1 MSRARRTRRPV
12 GSLHAALLVG
22 LTVILLGSGG
32 TAVHALWASSA
43 TTGSSVRAAT
53 VSVTSTGFDQLSGAV
68 TSSSPSR
75 TATVVVK
82 NTGTVQSPW
91 TGTVSATASATA
103 DRTLAS
109 GTKVVAWSTT
119 ASSCSATTSVGSGS
133 VSGTWA
139 SPPTVSGTL
148 AGGAHS
154 TWCVRTT
161 ASGFPTS
168 GSASVTGTLGVVLGS
183 GTWTGRASTSAT
195 QTAAGPT
202 VSGGFR
208 CEPTDG
214 NWYVFVA
221 WDTSVAPSDSNYG
234 VMVNGTRIATSQG
247 SYGKAAITRDQVP
260 STLAADG
267 TVPVSVD
274 LLDGNGAKVRQVAN
288 GTVVAFEQSGARG
301 FRCS

>member
-12 GSLHAALLVG
+12 GRLHAALLVG
-22 LTVILLGSGG
+22 LTVILLGTGG
-32 TAVHALWASSA
+32 TAVHALWASSVS
-43 TTGSSVRAAT
+43 TGSAVRAAT
-53 VSVTSTGFDQLSGAV
+53 VSVTSTGFGQLSGAV
-68 TSSSPSR
+68 SSSSPSR

-119 ASSCSATTSVGSGS
+119 ASSCSATSSVGSGS

-139 SPPTVSGTL
+139 SPPTISGTL

-161 ASGFPTS
+161 ASGFPSS

-183 GTWTGRASTSAT
+183 GSWTGRASTAAT
-195 QTAAGPT
+195 QTAAGPA
-202 VSGGFR
+202 VSGGFA
-208 CEPTDG
+208 CTPQDG
-214 NWYVFVA
+214 NWYVVVG
-221 WDTSVAPSDSNYG
+221 WDTSVASLDSSYG
-234 VMVNGTRIATSQG
+234 VMVNGTRIATSNG
-247 SYGKAAITRDQVP
+247 YYGKASVSGSEVP
-260 STLAADG
+260 ATLAADG
-267 TVPVSVD
+267 TVRVSVD
-274 LLDGNGAKVRQVAN
+274 LLDSNGQAVRQVAN
-288 GTVVAFEQSGARG
+288 GTIVAFTQSGARS